1 MTNSTNNPATTASSN
16 PDLAA
21 TVYHSGGSYPVV
33 AGWGVIDRLG
43 DWLEELGIGSPFTSS
58 PTKI

>member
-1 MTNSTNNPATTASSN
+1 MTNTTANSGTN

-43 DWLEELGIGSPFTSS
+43 DWHLEDLGIGGPVYIITDE
-58 PTKI
+58 T